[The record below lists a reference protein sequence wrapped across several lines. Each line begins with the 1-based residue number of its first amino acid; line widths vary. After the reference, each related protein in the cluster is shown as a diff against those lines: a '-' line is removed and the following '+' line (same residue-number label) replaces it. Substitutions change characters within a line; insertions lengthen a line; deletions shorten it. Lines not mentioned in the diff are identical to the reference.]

1 MLLKII
7 FCPLLRF
14 VEVAVDAVT
23 PATDVIA
30 FCVAELPL
38 ITKFSGYPLTVSP
51 GWSGGGDGPV
61 PLGSDVTCTL
71 PLPWINYPS

>member
-51 GWSGGGDGPV
+51 G
-61 PLGSDVTCTL
+61 
-71 PLPWINYPS
+71 